1 MLFSNEL
8 ISNDAAEVDYK
19 ERIKAHTNIKTIK
32 KEELNQFLYDNPKFE
47 VIKENLKSFSV
58 GVSKEKSVIFENK
71 VWCLFY
77 KMGFKKFN
85 SLKKLEIPYDEG
97 VGCKKQ
103 IDVFCCD
110 DETALIIECK
120 SGYSSS
126 SLKENVESYVG
137 IIKGLR
143 NSIKKELGKTLNI
156 AFIYATENYNFTD
169 VDENRFNNI
178 SGPHYHFDEKMIDN
192 YYQLV
197 NQIGAAAKYQLL
209 GLLFKDVKIK
219 NFDNRV
225 PAIEGKM
232 GGITYYSFVM
242 KPSQLLKIAYVL
254 HRNNI
259 NSTDEMMPSYQ
270 RIIKKDRLVK
280 IREFINNNGYF
291 PNSIIVSIRTDNIND
306 KKLNFE
312 PAPCQSAEALN
323 RIGNVVLPPKY
334 QTAYVI
340 DGQHRLYGYSNTKFV
355 DSNSV
360 PVIAFVNM
368 KKEDQVQMFMDIN
381 ENQKAVPKVL
391 RDTLEADLL
400 YESQNYSLV
409 TKSIK
414 KRIAMKLGEKSVLRG
429 MIQTGENPG
438 GTISPISIDTIYKAL
453 NKTKFFNVYDK
464 NNVIKSS
471 GYFDY
476 GCKTTDDKEKTENT
490 IYELIGWMMKSI
502 KTELCEKWN
511 NDSGLMITNN
521 IIYAII
527 CLLGDMIDL
536 LYKNNQ
542 IVELHP
548 DLAKVKKI
556 LDDYLTALKIVL
568 NNFDSTLNQNIRGM
582 RGEPGLK
589 EAWQKIGSLI
599 YKQDNNFNPEWM
611 PKYIDQFCQDNKEE
625 ANLIMNLIKKSAIEN
640 IRHGLIGIDS
650 TNWRLKLIKTEQ
662 LNKLSN
668 MLNKTQKDYLDKG
681 EKFDGDILDVVDFE
695 DIRNIIHSYSNWT
708 NFGKKM
714 FGNTNK
720 ELFKEHEQNTDLS
733 VVLDDLSKRLKKNYD
748 LSKDDFDDLNA
759 IKMKFI
765 DENNETKEM
774 LLNEE

>member
-1 MLFSNEL
+1 
-8 ISNDAAEVDYK
+8 
-19 ERIKAHTNIKTIK
+19 
-32 KEELNQFLYDNPKFE
+32 
-47 VIKENLKSFSV
+47 
-58 GVSKEKSVIFENK
+58 
-71 VWCLFY
+71 
-77 KMGFKKFN
+77 
-85 SLKKLEIPYDEG
+85 
-97 VGCKKQ
+97 
-103 IDVFCCD
+103 
-110 DETALIIECK
+110 
-120 SGYSSS
+120 
-126 SLKENVESYVG
+126 
-137 IIKGLR
+137 
-143 NSIKKELGKTLNI
+143 
-156 AFIYATENYNFTD
+156 
-169 VDENRFNNI
+169 
-178 SGPHYHFDEKMIDN
+178 
-192 YYQLV
+192 
-197 NQIGAAAKYQLL
+197 
-209 GLLFKDVKIK
+209 
-219 NFDNRV
+219 
-225 PAIEGKM
+225 
-232 GGITYYSFVM
+232 
-242 KPSQLLKIAYVL
+242 
-254 HRNNI
+254 
-259 NSTDEMMPSYQ
+259 
-270 RIIKKDRLVK
+270 
-280 IREFINNNGYF
+280 
-291 PNSIIVSIRTDNIND
+291 
-306 KKLNFE
+306 
-312 PAPCQSAEALN
+312 
-323 RIGNVVLPPKY
+323 
-334 QTAYVI
+334 
-340 DGQHRLYGYSNTKFV
+340 
-355 DSNSV
+355 
-360 PVIAFVNM
+360 M